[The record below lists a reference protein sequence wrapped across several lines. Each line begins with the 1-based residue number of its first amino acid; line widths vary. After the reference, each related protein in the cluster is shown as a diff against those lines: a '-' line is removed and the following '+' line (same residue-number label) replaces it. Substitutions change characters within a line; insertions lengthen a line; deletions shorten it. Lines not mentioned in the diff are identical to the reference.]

1 MTDRKMLIGGQWV
14 EAVSGETFDDFN
26 PYDGALFAKVP
37 KAGVEDVDRV
47 MTAAFEAR
55 KGWAATPPR
64 QRAQILHQAARI
76 LEQEQQAFAEIL
88 IKESGST
95 VGKAM
100 FEISQT
106 VDLLDTAA
114 ADGKRILGETY
125 HTDPTKLSFS
135 LRKPRG
141 TIVAISPWNFP
152 LILSMYK
159 VAYGLATGNTIV
171 LKPASQTPVI
181 GLKMGELFE
190 KAGVLP
196 GAMNVITGPGGE
208 LGDALID
215 DKRCSFVA
223 ITGEAKTGR
232 AVAKRAAANLKEY
245 YLELGG
251 KNPLII
257 LADADID
264 YAVKVAAFSA
274 YLHQGEICM
283 STDRIIVEKPIVE
296 AFTQKL
302 VGLAS
307 SLPVGDPSVPTNFIG
322 PVISDKQV
330 RSIDDH
336 VKDAVGKG
344 ARLLTGGKFEGRLY
358 SPTLLTD
365 ITPEMKIYYEETF
378 GPVASVIAVEDEKDA
393 VAVANDTE
401 YGLSAG
407 VLTSDY
413 EKALF
418 LAEAVDAGMVH
429 VNDGSIDAD
438 AACPFG
444 GCKSSGQGREGGQY
458 SLREFTE
465 VKWVTM
471 VKQKKALPF

>member
-1 MTDRKMLIGGQWV
+1 
-14 EAVSGETFDDFN
+14 
-26 PYDGALFAKVP
+26 
-37 KAGVEDVDRV
+37 
-47 MTAAFEAR
+47 
-55 KGWAATPPR
+55 
-64 QRAQILHQAARI
+64 
-76 LEQEQQAFAEIL
+76 
-88 IKESGST
+88 
-95 VGKAM
+95 
-100 FEISQT
+100 
-106 VDLLDTAA
+106 
-114 ADGKRILGETY
+114 
-125 HTDPTKLSFS
+125 
-135 LRKPRG
+135 
-141 TIVAISPWNFP
+141 
-152 LILSMYK
+152 
-159 VAYGLATGNTIV
+159 
-171 LKPASQTPVI
+171 
-181 GLKMGELFE
+181 MGELFE

-208 LGDALID
+208 LGGALID

-223 ITGEAKTGR
+223 ITGEAQTGR
-232 AVAKRAAANLKEY
+232 AVAQRAAANLKEY